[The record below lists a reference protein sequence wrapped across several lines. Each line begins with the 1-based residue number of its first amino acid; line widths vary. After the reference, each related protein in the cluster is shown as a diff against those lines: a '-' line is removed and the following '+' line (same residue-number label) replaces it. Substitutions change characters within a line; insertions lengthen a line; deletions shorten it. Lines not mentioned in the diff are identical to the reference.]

1 MSYPKAGFA
10 WLVVSRRHEVSPEF
24 KIRRRR
30 KCTVSEIDWFNV
42 VASM

>member
-10 WLVVSRRHEVSPEF
+10 WLVVSRRQKVSSEF
-24 KIRRRR
+24 KYGAEEVY
-30 KCTVSEIDWFNV
+30 CWQIDWFNV